1 MITGKRDVI
10 DEGRPNYALGLL
22 ESSGYD
28 ELLKAK
34 IASEINEGTSDDIE
48 LIIQDLLLN
57 QVDNWNNYRN
67 KDIQRRL
74 NIKC

>member
-1 MITGKRDVI
+1 MLTAKRDTI
-10 DEGRPNYALGLL
+10 DEGRGGYALLLL
-22 ESSGYD
+22 ESSGYI
-28 ELLKAK
+28 EPWKSA
-34 IASEINEGTSDDIE
+34 IASEINDGTPDAIE

-57 QVDNWNNYRN
+57 QVDFWNSYRN